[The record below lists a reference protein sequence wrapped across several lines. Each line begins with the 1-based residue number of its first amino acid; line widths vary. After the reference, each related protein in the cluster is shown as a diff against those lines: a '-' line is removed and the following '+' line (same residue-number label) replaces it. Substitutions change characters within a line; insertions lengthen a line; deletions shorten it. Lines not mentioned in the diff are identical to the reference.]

1 MSTANRDASALTRI
15 TQARALAQFKTVSDS
30 ANVKEGGFRGLDGSV
45 VSFRVDGQN
54 SQTTTSER
62 NTRIV
67 VSGAGC
73 PISTIVT
80 G

>member
-15 TQARALAQFKTVSDS
+15 TQARALAQFKYVSDLS
-30 ANVKEGGFRGLDGSV
+30 NVKEGGFRGLDGSV
-45 VSFRVDGQN
+45 VAFRVDGQN
-54 SQTTTSER
+54 AQTTTGLQ

-73 PISTIVT
+73 PASTT
-80 G
+80 TN